1 MRWTA
6 NRAFLA
12 VLLLSALLAGCA
24 TVDRKVD
31 VLYQPTVHGT
41 GGAGDLYLSAS
52 GRQLAMAAKGT
63 IQWIVGTVKNK
74 DGDKIGNVVTG
85 TAPVD
90 QVMDALK
97 QELSAAGYTVVPV
110 DQPPQNAARGV
121 DVAKVTIEL
130 DETSDLVKSDGISRL
145 TVSIDLWKNGQKIRK
160 LEYKSMLSDF
170 AVKDRDLLLPKLL
183 QKSLQEV
190 MKQAIPEIVKGLAG

>member
-12 VLLLSALLAGCA
+12 ALLLPALMAGCA

-31 VLYQPTVHGT
+31 VLYQPIVHGT

-52 GRQLAMAAKGT
+52 GRQLATATKGT

-74 DGDKIGNVVTG
+74 DGDKTGNVVTG

-97 QELSAAGYTVVPV
+97 QELAAAGYTVIPA
-110 DQPPQNAARGV
+110 DKLPQNAARAV
-121 DVAKVTIEL
+121 DVAAVTIEL

-145 TVSIDLWKNGQKIRK
+145 TVSIDLWKNGQMIRK

-190 MKQAIPEIVKGLAG
+190 MKQAIPEIVRGLSG